1 MNVGVDVGTTAVK
14 AAVFGDEGVVVRSHS
29 VPSPLLGR
37 GNGWFEYDA
46 AQVADAVRAVVGE
59 VVRPDPAAIR
69 LIAVTGQGDGLWL
82 LDDAGAPAH
91 APVSWLDGRAAG
103 VCREWFDSNAVQKV
117 FARTANSCF
126 PGAGAAILA
135 HLDRH
140 RPHVLDRSAVA
151 TQCQHAIVE
160 QLTGERGATASA
172 AMLPV
177 LDPVSG
183 EYDDESLELLGLGHR
198 KDLLPPI
205 AGDVHSGRLRD
216 AERRLLGLGADTVV
230 ASGPYDL
237 PAAALG
243 ADMAQVG
250 DGMVVL
256 GTTLACQVWRD
267 DVDAS
272 GAAVGLTLR
281 RGDGSGWLRA
291 MPAMVGTA
299 GIDWVMRLVGADVRD
314 LDALLRESTAGA
326 HGVRALP
333 YFSPAGER
341 APFVDQDVRAELTGL
356 SLETTQAD
364 VVRAVCEAL
373 AYAARQC
380 LEAAGL
386 DGSVSVCGGG
396 AQSAE
401 LLRIFADVLGRPL
414 TIVAGQPAARGAVR
428 AAALAVGTEPPA
440 PARAGVIEPCSR
452 RHPGYEDGY
461 ADHLERVERA
471 RAAGRTSTPA
481 HGWATS

>member
-1 MNVGVDVGTTAVK
+1 VNVGVDVGTTAVK
-14 AAVFGDEGVVVRSHS
+14 AAVFDEEGAVVRSRS
-29 VPSPLLGR
+29 VPAPLLSR

-46 AQVADAVRAVVGE
+46 AQVANAVRAVVTE

-82 LDDAGAPAH
+82 LDEDGASTH
-91 APVSWLDGRAAG
+91 APVSWLDGRAGG
-103 VCREWFDSNAVQKV
+103 VCREWSDSGTAQKV
-117 FARTANSCF
+117 FARTANACF

-140 RPHVLDRSAVA
+140 QPHVLDRAAVA
-151 TQCQHAIVE
+151 TQCQHAVVE
-160 QLTGERGATASA
+160 QLSGERGATASA

-183 EYDDESLELLGLGHR
+183 GYDDDAVDLLGLGHR
-198 KDLLPPI
+198 KGLLPPVT
-205 AGDVHSGRLRD
+205 GDVHVRPLRD
-216 AERRLLGLGADTVV
+216 DQRRLLGLGAGTVV

-243 ADMAQVG
+243 VGLAQVG
-250 DGMVVL
+250 DGMVIL

-267 DVDAS
+267 EVDAS
-272 GAAVGLTLR
+272 GAPVGLTLR

-291 MPAMVGTA
+291 MPAMVGMA

-314 LDALLRESTAGA
+314 LDALLRASGPGSN
-326 HGVRALP
+326 GVRALP

-341 APFVDQDVRAELTGL
+341 APFADQGVRAELTGL
-356 SLETTQAD
+356 SLETSPAD

-373 AYAARQC
+373 AYVSRQC

-386 DGSVSVCGGG
+386 VGSVSVCGGG

-401 LLRIFADVLGRPL
+401 LVQIFADVLARQV
-414 TIVAGQPAARGAVR
+414 TIVPAEPAARGAVQ
-428 AAALAVGTEPPA
+428 AAALAVGTGPPA

-461 ADHLERVERA
+461 ADHLERVQRA